1 MTWQMTLFTQK
12 LSTIFQNI
20 PDMLIISIN
29 QFNLKIGCA
38 LTLHTMF
45 MLLKILLILHF
56 LYKNA

>member
-29 QFNLKIGCA
+29 QFNLKIACA

-45 MLLKILLILHF
+45 MLLEILLILHF